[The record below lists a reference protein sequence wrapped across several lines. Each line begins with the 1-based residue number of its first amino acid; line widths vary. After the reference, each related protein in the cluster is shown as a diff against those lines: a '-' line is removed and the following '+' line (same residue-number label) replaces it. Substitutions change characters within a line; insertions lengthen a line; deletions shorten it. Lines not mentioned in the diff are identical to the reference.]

1 MDKLI
6 SLAWASLLG
15 AVVVLMAV
23 PELRAGFE
31 AATRAHPYL
40 LGLVKIGVLGTM
52 GELLGK
58 RIVRGQWTLRGIRLG
73 QRFAVWAFLGVVF
86 AAVFPLFSFGV
97 DGLLKAGLLPGEG
110 VVLATAFW
118 KSFFMNVIFAFPMMV
133 FHRLTDTLIE
143 RGQLLT
149 RWPMTDAYVSIDWRT
164 MFRVVL
170 AACFWFWIPAHTLTF
185 LLPPEYRVLSAA
197 LLAIALGFI
206 MGFAN
211 RRKAA
216 APPPV
221 ANVPPA
227 MA

>member
-6 SLAWASLLG
+6 SLAWAALLG

-58 RIVRGQWTLRGIRLG
+58 RIVRGTWTLRGIRLE
-73 QRFAVWAFLGVVF
+73 QRFVVWAFLGIAF

-110 VVLATAFW
+110 RALAAAFW
-118 KSFFMNVIFAFPMMV
+118 KSFFMNLIFAPVMMV

-143 RGQLLT
+143 RGQLLQ
-149 RWPMTDAYVSIDWRT
+149 RWPVTEAFVSIDWKT
-164 MFRVVL
+164 MFRVPLL
-170 AACFWFWIPAHTLTF
+170 ACVWFWIPAHTVTF
-185 LLPPEYRVLSAA
+185 MLPPEYRVLSAA

-211 RRKAA
+211 RRKASD
-216 APPPV
+216 APP

-227 MA
+227 VA